1 MFFTLVQPLVSRRL
15 VISIPIEGAV
25 FVTFWVGFGRFDT
38 RETDFTKQ
46 SISNLL
52 AIDWRGY
59 SDSAHIRSS
68 RFGMVVF

>member
-1 MFFTLVQPLVSRRL
+1 MFFTLVQPPVSQRL
-15 VISIPIEGAV
+15 VISIPIQGAA

-38 RETDFTKQ
+38 RETDFPKQ
-46 SISNLL
+46 SVSNLL

-68 RFGMVVF
+68 RFGILVF